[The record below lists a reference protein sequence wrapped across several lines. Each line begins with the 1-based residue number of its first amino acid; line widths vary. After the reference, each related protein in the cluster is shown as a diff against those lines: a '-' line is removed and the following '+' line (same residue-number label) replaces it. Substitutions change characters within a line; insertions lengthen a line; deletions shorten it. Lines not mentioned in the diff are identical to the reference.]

1 MDHRQAI
8 SYLDSLASHGI
19 RPGLARIRAL
29 LAHLGNPQDDFR
41 SVLIAGTNGK
51 GSVAAFLVSIL
62 SEAGCRAGLFTSPH
76 LIRFEERIALGRDPI
91 PADELAMLTG
101 ELREAIESGRRAGAD
116 PPTYFEASTALAF
129 LYFSRRRVP
138 LAVLEVGMGGR
149 FDSTNVVAPIACAIT
164 RIAMDHTRW
173 LGETLAAIAYQ
184 KAGILRPR
192 VPAMIAR
199 QPPEALQ
206 VVRAEAARVGAPLVE
221 TSTCRIE
228 GADAAGLFPDPPCF
242 TLETP
247 AGLLPERLLLS
258 LRGDHQ
264 IDNATLATLLA
275 EHLAADS
282 ALPITGRDIAR
293 GLARA
298 VWPGRIEIVDGRP
311 ALLLDGGHNPEGCA
325 TLACYLRDHRPGVRK
340 VIVFGAMKDKPAD
353 LMLQALAAPAA
364 EIVLTSIPVDR
375 AAGIVEL
382 QQAAARHGL
391 RAMTEPDTGQALR
404 RAMAAAGEDGLVVV
418 CGSLYLVGEIKKI
431 VARRTSQP

>member
-19 RPGLARIRAL
+19 RPGLDRIRAL
-29 LAHLGNPQDDFR
+29 LARLGNPQNDFR

-62 SEAGCRAGLFTSPH
+62 GEAGCRAGLFTSPH

-91 PADELAMLTG
+91 PTDELAMLTG

-149 FDSTNVVAPIACAIT
+149 FDSTNVVTPIACAIT

-199 QPPEALQ
+199 QQPEALQ
-206 VVRAEAARVGAPLVE
+206 VVRAEAARVDASLME
-221 TSTCRIE
+221 TSACRIE
-228 GADAAGLFPDPPCF
+228 GAGAAGAFPDPPCF
-242 TLETP
+242 NLKTP
-247 AGLLPERLLLS
+247 AGFSHERLSLS

-264 IDNATLATLLA
+264 VDNATLAILLA
-275 EHLAADS
+275 ERLAADG

-293 GLARA
+293 GLART
-298 VWPGRIEIVDGRP
+298 VWPGRIEIVDDRP

-325 TLACYLRDHRPGVRK
+325 TLASYLRDHRPGVRK

-353 LMLQALAAPAA
+353 LMLQALAPPTT
-364 EIVLTSIPVDR
+364 EIVLTSIPADR
-375 AAGIVEL
+375 AASVEEL
-382 QQAAARHGL
+382 QKAAALHGL
-391 RAMTEPDTGQALR
+391 RAILEPDIGQALR
-404 RAMAAAGEDGLVVV
+404 RAIEVAGEDGLVVV

-431 VARRTSQP
+431 MARRPSRP